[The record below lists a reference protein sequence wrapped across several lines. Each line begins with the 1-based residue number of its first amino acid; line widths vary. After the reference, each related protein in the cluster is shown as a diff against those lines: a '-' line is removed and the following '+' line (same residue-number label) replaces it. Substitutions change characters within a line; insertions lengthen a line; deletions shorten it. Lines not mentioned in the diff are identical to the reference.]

1 MAISPELKFMP
12 GIAATFTR
20 AGLTGEIIKDIVLGS
35 KNRDLGKDAKRLVA
49 EYEKSVC
56 ISIMGLENIPNGGL
70 IAFNHPDNDILLP
83 GMLKLIDG
91 IHQNY
96 DKDVALVIAS
106 EIMLTQNLNEKTAIP
121 GSVTFMK
128 RIHGMYPNNIISA
141 PTASHR
147 RDFDMGRALA
157 ARKVIRNLNSG
168 NLVAISPEG
177 HVEVN
182 GSISPIESFHSGTGA
197 LARLAAKL
205 DKQVVPVGLFYIG
218 KRTNI
223 IVNIG
228 TPFKTNVDSDTDAV
242 NLIMQNISEL
252 LPLNLRGPYKN
263 THAKRN

>member
-20 AGLTGEIIKDIVLGS
+20 SGLASEIIKDLVIGS
-35 KNRDLGKDAKRLVA
+35 KNRNLGLDAKRLVN
-49 EYEKSVC
+49 EYEKQVT
-56 ISIMGLENIPNGGL
+56 ISLLGIENIPNGGL

-91 IHQNY
+91 IYQNM
-96 DKDVALVIAS
+96 DKDVSLVIAS
-106 EIMLTQNLNEKTAIP
+106 EIMLTQDLNEKTAIP
-121 GSVTFMK
+121 GSATFMK

-141 PTASHR
+141 PTANHR
-147 RDFDMGRALA
+147 SDFEMGRALA
-157 ARKVIRNLNSG
+157 ARKVIRQLNAG

-182 GSISPIESFHSGTGA
+182 GSISPVESFHSGTGA

-205 DKQVVPVGLFYIG
+205 DKPVVPIGLFYIG

-228 TPFKTNVDSDTDAV
+228 TPFKAEASNDSDAV

-263 THAKRN
+263 TYAKGN